1 MAGSLRVTLRKSV
14 VSTNPDARATVR
26 ALGLHRIGE
35 TVELPD
41 NPAVRGQVRHVQ
53 YLLEVAEVS
62 QPAKAARGARGSKAA
77 SEPAAGEETN
87 S

>member
-1 MAGSLRVTLRKSV
+1 MAGKLRVTLRKSV
-14 VSTNPDARATVR
+14 VSGTRETRGTVR

-41 NPAVRGQVRHVQ
+41 NPAVRGQIRAVRH
-53 YLLEVAEVS
+53 LVS
-62 QPAKAARGARGSKAA
+62 VEES
-77 SEPAAGEETN
+77 PAAGTSKKGGRARPTEETE

>member
-41 NPAVRGQVRHVQ
+41 NPAVRGQIRAVR
-53 YLLEVAEVS
+53 YLLNVTEES
-62 QPAKAARGARGSKAA
+62 QPAKAARQPRRPSAKP
-77 SEPAAGEETN
+77 EPAAGEETK

>member
-1 MAGSLRVTLRKSV
+1 VADKLRVTLVKSV
-14 VSTNPDARATVR
+14 VSTNPDARRTVR

-41 NPAVRGQVRHVQ
+41 NPAVRGQIRAVR
-53 YLLEVAEVS
+53 YLLTVNDETRAPRGGRES
-62 QPAKAARGARGSKAA
+62 GKSSSTETQP
-77 SEPAAGEETN
+77 GEETE

>member
-14 VSTNPDARATVR
+14 VSTNPAARATVR
-26 ALGLHRIGE
+26 ALGLDRIGH

-41 NPAVRGQVRHVQ
+41 NPAVRGQIRAVA
-53 YLLEVAEVS
+53 YLLDVS
-62 QPAKAARGARGSKAA
+62 ETPAGAAPAGSRKGVTSKKE
-77 SEPAAGEETN
+77 SE

>member
-1 MAGSLRVTLRKSV
+1 MAANLRVTLVKSV
-14 VSTNPDARATVR
+14 VSTNPDARRTVR

-41 NPAVRGQVRHVQ
+41 NPAVRGQIRAVR
-53 YLLEVAEVS
+53 YLLTVDEETRAPRGGRETR
-62 QPAKAARGARGSKAA
+62 QPAPAAARTP
-77 SEPAAGEETN
+77 EEETE